1 MSKALLGSRLEPK
14 HKPSNHWVWLGSGL
28 ALLVVGVFLLASLGR
43 EARAPLA
50 LKNSVPLVPFLG
62 LILLGQ
68 GFIAWR
74 LQGKQRT
81 AWLLAMPTVVFIL
94 AIVVLPTLYALG
106 LSFVRWDIQIP
117 ERSFIFLKNYAEILM
132 TSRVWN
138 AFANTAVVALGAVG
152 LELLFGLGLAL
163 LLVDRFPGRSVVMA
177 VLMIPLTM
185 APVVVGQTWRMLWDT
200 RFGAVNHVLS
210 LLTGQNVHL
219 LWLAKPVLA
228 TLAIIITDV
237 WQWTPFVFLIILAGL
252 MAINGELYEAAA
264 IDGASA
270 WDKFVRITLPL
281 LRPVLLVVVLFRSL
295 EALKLFDI
303 LFLLTR
309 GGPGYSTENYTLYL
323 YQQGFAFGRLGYTAA
338 GSILFIVLVTVLA
351 TLLIRRIG
359 ER

>member
-1 MSKALLGSRLEPK
+1 MSKALPVSLVSHRTPSK
-14 HKPSNHWVWLGSGL
+14 HWLWLGSGL
-28 ALLVVGVFLLASLGR
+28 ALLVVGIFLLASLGG

-62 LILLGQ
+62 LVLLGQ

-74 LQGKQRT
+74 FQGKRRT

-94 AIVVLPTLYALG
+94 AIVVLPTFYALG
-106 LSFVRWDIQIP
+106 LSFVKWDIQTP
-117 ERSFIFLKNYAEILM
+117 QRSFIFTANYAEILT
-132 TSRVWN
+132 TSRVWR
-138 AFANTAVVALGAVG
+138 AFANTVMVAVGAVG

-163 LLVDRFPGRSVVMA
+163 LLLDRFPGRGVVMA

-200 RFGAVNHVLS
+200 RFGAVNHLLS
-210 LLTGQNVHL
+210 LLTGQNVQL
-219 LWLAKPVLA
+219 LWLAKPALA
-228 TLAIIITDV
+228 TTAIIITDV

-252 MAINGELYEAAA
+252 MAINHELYEAAA

-270 WDKFVRITLPL
+270 WDKFLRITLPL
-281 LRPVLLVVVLFRSL
+281 LRPVLLVVVLFRLL

-303 LFLLTR
+303 LFVLTR

-338 GSILFIVLVTVLA
+338 GSILFVVIVTVIA